1 MIEIYWLILV
11 ETGKFN
17 VKVRKIGELGSKVM
31 PRMMCFHTAGGGR
44 TEGARVSYD
53 FITSEGLPASFLSY

>member
-1 MIEIYWLILV
+1 M

-17 VKVRKIGELGSKVM
+17 VKVRQIGDLGSKIM

-53 FITSEGLPASFLSY
+53 LITSEGLPASFLSY